1 MNTPTILILI
11 LLLIITFFVIRS
23 LHLQRKRGGCCGG
36 CNSCGGSCR
45 DCHMDCPHGAK
56 REK

>member
-11 LLLIITFFVIRS
+11 LLLIITVLVIRS

-36 CNSCGGSCR
+36 CNGCGGSCR
-45 DCHMDCPHGAK
+45 DCRMDCPHGAGK
-56 REK
+56 EK